1 MLIGIAAAVLACLG
15 YGTASVLQGYGARQ
29 SATNVDARSD
39 NGAPSLSST
48 IAAMLTPAFIAGMVL
63 DLVGFA
69 GTLVSA
75 RLIPLFLSQTIM
87 SANLAVTAVLGIA
100 VLGVRLQRR
109 DWLAIAAVLL
119 SLCVL
124 ALTAGP
130 RGEDSAEPSVH
141 WGVLVAS
148 VAVLLTG
155 LGLIRLLGSRAAIP
169 AGLLAG
175 TLYGAMSVAVR
186 VLDGLDPLRVKVL
199 LSDPA
204 AYAVIL
210 AGVGGFYL
218 FTVALQVGSVN
229 GAAAALVVGETVV
242 PGVTGVLLLGDGA
255 RPGLGWLVA
264 LAFVVAVVSAV
275 SVAAFGAVENTQS
288 TAPEPAR

>member
-1 MLIGIAAAVLACLG
+1 MLIGIAAAVLACVG
-15 YGTASVLQGYGARQ
+15 YGTASVLQGYGARE
-29 SATNVDARSD
+29 SATKVHGPAGD
-39 NGAPSLSST
+39 GAPPLKST

-69 GTLVSA
+69 GSLVSA

-87 SANLAVTAVLGIA
+87 SANLVVTAVLGIA

-109 DWLAIAAVLL
+109 DWLAISAVLL

-124 ALTAGP
+124 AMTAGH
-130 RGEDSAEPSVH
+130 RGEDAAPAAVH
-141 WGVLVAS
+141 WGVLIAS
-148 VAVLLTG
+148 VVVLLTG
-155 LGLIRLLGSRAAIP
+155 LGSIRLLGTRAAIP
-169 AGLLAG
+169 AGLCAG
-175 TLYGAMSVAVR
+175 ILYGAMAVAVR
-186 VLDGLDPLRVKVL
+186 VLDGLDPLRIKVM

-242 PGVTGVLLLGDGA
+242 PGVTGVVLLGDSA

-264 LAFVVAVVSAV
+264 VAFLVAVVAAV
-275 SVAAFGAVENTQS
+275 TVATFGAVENAQS

>member
-29 SATNVDARSD
+29 SATNVHGRSG

-109 DWLAIAAVLL
+109 DWLAISAVLL

-130 RGEDSAEPSVH
+130 RGEDFATPSVH
-141 WGVLVAS
+141 WGVLIAS

-155 LGLIRLLGSRAAIP
+155 LGLIRVLGSRAAIP

-175 TLYGAMSVAVR
+175 ILYGAMSVAVR

-199 LSDPA
+199 WSDPV

-264 LAFVVAVVSAV
+264 VAFVVAVVSAV

>member
-1 MLIGIAAAVLACLG
+1 MLIGIAAALLACLG

-29 SATNVDARSD
+29 AAAATHEPAGDHGPTLRS
-39 NGAPSLSST
+39 T
-48 IAAMLTPAFIAGMVL
+48 VAAALTPAFIAGMVL

-69 GTLVSA
+69 GSLVSA

-124 ALTAGP
+124 GATAGP
-130 RGEDSAEPSVH
+130 LGDDSAPPAFH
-141 WGVLVAS
+141 WGVLITSIAI
-148 VAVLLTG
+148 LLTG
-155 LGLIRLLGSRAAIP
+155 IGLIRLLGTRAAIP

-175 TLYGAMSVAVR
+175 ILYGGMAIAVR
-186 VLDGLDPLRVKVL
+186 VVNGIEPLSPKVL
-199 LSDPA
+199 LADPA
-204 AYAVIL
+204 AYAVVI

-218 FTVALQVGSVN
+218 FTVALQIGSVN

-242 PGVTGVLLLGDGA
+242 PGVIGVVLLGDTA
-255 RPGLGWLVA
+255 RPGMGWLVA
-264 LAFVVAVVSAV
+264 VAFVVAVVSAV
-275 SVAAFGAVENTQS
+275 AVAVFGAAENSQALVS
-288 TAPEPAR
+288 EPAQ

>member
-1 MLIGIAAAVLACLG
+1 MLIGIAAAVLACVG

-29 SATNVDARSD
+29 SAAKVHGISD
-39 NGAPSLSST
+39 DGAPTLKST

-69 GTLVSA
+69 GSLVSA

-87 SANLAVTAVLGIA
+87 SANLVVTAVLGIA

-109 DWLAIAAVLL
+109 DWLAISAVLL

-124 ALTAGP
+124 AMTAGH
-130 RGEDSAEPSVH
+130 RGEDAAPPAVH
-141 WGVLVAS
+141 WGVLIAS
-148 VAVLLTG
+148 VVVLLTG
-155 LGLIRLLGSRAAIP
+155 LGSIRLLGTRAAIP
-169 AGLLAG
+169 AGLCAG
-175 TLYGAMSVAVR
+175 ILYGAMAVAVR
-186 VLDGLDPLRVKVL
+186 VLDGLDPLRIKVM

-242 PGVTGVLLLGDGA
+242 PGVTGVVLLGDSA

-264 LAFVVAVVSAV
+264 VAFLVAVVAAV
-275 SVAAFGAVENTQS
+275 TVATFGAVENAQS